1 LLAFQ
6 QSFPATT
13 EKVFYGNREKRREPA
28 EMPAS
33 CYFVTLRKK

>member
-13 EKVFYGNREKRREPA
+13 EKVFLRSTVKRVV
-28 EMPAS
+28 S
-33 CYFVTLRKK
+33 LRK